1 MRGDLTPRDYCFPV
15 NDKLRDTV
23 GKLTA
28 EYVKVGGELNQ
39 IARSLNEYGN
49 PNQEPENEV
58 RETAA
63 DLSALKEVIN
73 IFGGQPSD
81 RGLP

>member
-1 MRGDLTPRDYCFPV
+1 MRGDHTPRDYRFPV

-28 EYVKVGGELNQ
+28 EYVKVGGNLNQ
-39 IARSLNEYGN
+39 IAQSLNEYGN

-63 DLSALKEVIN
+63 DLSAQVIN

>member
-1 MRGDLTPRDYCFPV
+1 MRGDHTPRDYRFPV
-15 NDKLRDTV
+15 NDELRDTV

-28 EYVKVGGELNQ
+28 EYVKVGGNLNQ
-39 IARSLNEYGN
+39 IAQSLNEYGN

>member
-1 MRGDLTPRDYCFPV
+1 M
-15 NDKLRDTV
+15 
-23 GKLTA
+23 
-28 EYVKVGGELNQ
+28 GGNLNQ
-39 IARSLNEYGN
+39 IAQSLNEYGN